1 MSNMQAVEARAALI
15 ENLSGAVAQVCI
27 HPQLAGG
34 QMIADSGARLSAIAE
49 AAGKSPMFD
58 ALGEQ
63 APMVATAWATA
74 INCYFD
80 AYDAMPSKAMLA
92 SAAQALANI
101 TVDMEDARGVKML
114 DSVRSS
120 LSTSEGVEVRAKQA
134 ALILPTLL
142 MCATSDA
149 VTYIPAQ
156 ANEVEI
162 FDVRRVA
169 GSKFG
174 DYKQG
179 DVLGNSA
186 FGQYSSLN
194 QIYAFAADN
203 QPDGTKKAFV
213 YDSATSGFGVVVPFK
228 KSSAKLWLDGAVVA
242 TEVEGQVGKLY
253 GTTHIDGVEV
263 VINGTV
269 TAATGKVELTT
280 AVALKT
286 GQLMLLE
293 YDVDIEKAPELI
305 PVIANEM
312 QPFKLRPH
320 ESALA
325 AEHTVQAY
333 WTMNREFGIDTR
345 SMQMSELRN
354 YIAYEKDVRNLRK
367 MILAMSKTYT
377 FDLKVDE
384 GQYFKEHYET
394 LHKLLLLISQDMQVR
409 TEVSGLVGMFCGPQA
424 CAVIKSLG
432 APHFQIVDGYRQV
445 PRVHYVGKL
454 FGQFKIY
461 EVPVEIEVI
470 KGVAATKLGTFD
482 CLCYAR
488 GEGHAEAGLVVGDA
502 VPATIYNHNVNAALK
517 DRNTIWELSY
527 CDIHPKNGSKFFARL
542 SMIPAA

>member
-1 MSNMQAVEARAALI
+1 MSTMQAVESRAALI
-15 ENLSGAVAQVCI
+15 ENLSAAVAQVCI
-27 HPQLAGG
+27 HPQLANG
-34 QMIADSGARLSAIAE
+34 QMISDSGARLNAIAE
-49 AAGKSPMFD
+49 AASLSPMFD
-58 ALGEQ
+58 ALGDL
-63 APMVATAWATA
+63 APMVATAWATS

-80 AYDAMPSKAMLA
+80 SYGTMPNKAMLA

-101 TVDMEDARGVKML
+101 TVDMEKSKGVKML
-114 DSVRSS
+114 DAVGQS
-120 LSTSEGVEVRAKQA
+120 LSTTEGVEIRAKQA

-174 DYKQG
+174 DYQIG
-179 DVLGNSA
+179 DVLSNSA

-194 QIYAFAADN
+194 QIYGFNADQ
-203 QPDGTKKAFV
+203 QPDGTKKSFV
-213 YDSATSGFGVVVPFK
+213 YDSATAGFGIAVPFK
-228 KSSAKLWLDGAVVA
+228 KASAKLWLDGAVVA
-242 TEVEGQVGKLY
+242 TEVEGQIGKLY
-253 GTTHIDGVEV
+253 GTTTVDDTEV

-269 TAATGKVELTT
+269 TSATGKVELTT
-280 AVALKT
+280 SAALKA

-293 YDVDIEKAPELI
+293 YDVDIEKAPDLI
-305 PVIANEM
+305 PVIANDM
-312 QPFKLRPH
+312 QPYKLRPH

-325 AEHTVQAY
+325 AEHSVQAY

-354 YIAYEKDVRNLRK
+354 YLAYEKDVRNLRK

-377 FDLKVDE
+377 FNLTVAE

-394 LHKLLLLISQDMQVR
+394 LHKLLLVISQEMQVK

-432 APHFQIVDGYRQV
+432 APHFQMVEGYRQV
-445 PRVHYVGKL
+445 NRVHYVGKL

-470 KGVAATKLGTFD
+470 KGMPATKLGTFD

-502 VPATIYNHNVNAALK
+502 VPATIYNHNVSAALK

-527 CDIHPKNGSKFFARL
+527 CDIHPKNGSRFFARL
-542 SMIPAA
+542 KMIPA

>member
-1 MSNMQAVEARAALI
+1 MSMQAVEARAALI

-34 QMIADSGARLSAIAE
+34 QLIADAETRLNAIAD
-49 AAGKSPMFD
+49 AASKSDMFD
-58 ALGEQ
+58 SLGDQ

-80 AYDAMPSKAMLA
+80 AYDTMPPKEMLA
-92 SAAQALANI
+92 SAAQSLVNI
-101 TVDMEDARGVKML
+101 TAGIGNTQGVKML
-114 DSVRSS
+114 DAVGQS
-120 LSTSEGVEVRAKQA
+120 LNTSEGVEIRAKQA

-162 FDVRRVA
+162 FEVRRVA
-169 GSKFG
+169 GSNFG
-174 DYKQG
+174 DYQQG
-179 DVLGNSA
+179 DVLNNSA

-194 QIYAFAADN
+194 QIYAFATEQ
-203 QPDGTKKAFV
+203 QPDGAKKNFS
-213 YDSATSGFGVVVPFK
+213 YDSSTAGFGVAVPFK
-228 KSSAKLWLDGAVVA
+228 KGSVKLWLGSSVVA
-242 TEVEGQVGKLY
+242 TEVENQVGKLY
-253 GTTHIDGVEV
+253 GTTHVGGVEL
-263 VINGTV
+263 VINGV
-269 TAATGKVELTT
+269 ITAATGKVEITT
-280 AVALKT
+280 SAPLPN
-286 GQLMLLE
+286 GQLALLE
-293 YDVDIEKAPELI
+293 YDVDIEKAPALI

-325 AEHTVQAY
+325 AEHSIQAY

-345 SMQMSELRN
+345 SSQLSDLRN
-354 YIAYEKDVRNLRK
+354 YLAYEKDVRNLRK

-377 FDLKVDE
+377 FDLKIE
-384 GQYFKEHYET
+384 NGQYFKEHYET
-394 LHKLLLLISQDMQVR
+394 LHKLLLTISQEMQVN
-409 TEVSGLVGMFCGPQA
+409 TQVSGLVGMFCGPQA

-432 APHFQIVDGYRQV
+432 APHFQMVEGYRQV

-454 FGQFKIY
+454 FGQFKIF

-470 KGVAATKLGTFD
+470 KGVPSTKLGTFD

-502 VPATIYNHNVNAALK
+502 VPATIYNHNVNTNLK

-527 CDIHPKNGSKFFARL
+527 CDIHPKNGSRFFARL

>member
-1 MSNMQAVEARAALI
+1 MSNMQAVEARAAQI

-27 HPQLAGG
+27 HPQLADG
-34 QMIADSGARLSAIAE
+34 QLISDTDTRLSAIAE
-49 AAGKSPMFD
+49 AAKKSPMFD
-58 ALGEQ
+58 SLGSM
-63 APMVATAWATA
+63 APMVATAWATS

-80 AYDAMPSKAMLA
+80 SYNTMPSKALLA
-92 SAAQALANI
+92 SAAQSLANI
-101 TVDMEDARGVKML
+101 TVDIEGAKGVKML
-114 DSVRSS
+114 DSVRNS
-120 LSTSEGVEVRAKQA
+120 LNTSEGVEIRAKQA

-169 GSKFG
+169 ASKFG
-174 DYKQG
+174 DYAVG
-179 DVLGNSA
+179 DVLNNSA

-194 QIYAFAADN
+194 QIYAFPEGQ
-203 QPDGTKKAFV
+203 QPDGTKKSFV
-213 YDSATSGFGVVVPFK
+213 YDSAVAGFHIAVPFK
-228 KSSAKLWLDGAVVA
+228 KASAKLWLDGNVVA
-242 TEVEGQVGKLY
+242 SEVEGQVGKLY
-253 GTTHIDGVEV
+253 GTTHVDGVEV
-263 VINGTV
+263 VINGAI
-269 TAATGKVELTT
+269 TANTGKVELTT
-280 AVALKT
+280 TAPLKA

-293 YDVDIEKAPELI
+293 YDVDIEKSPELI

-312 QPFKLRPH
+312 QPYKLRPH

-354 YIAYEKDVRNLRK
+354 FLAYEKDVRNLRK

-377 FDLKVDE
+377 FNLKIE
-384 GQYFKEHYET
+384 AGQYFKEHYET
-394 LHKLLLLISQDMQVR
+394 LHKQLLLISQDMQVK
-409 TEVSGLVGMFCGPQA
+409 TQVSGLVGMFCGPQA

-432 APHFQIVDGYRQV
+432 APHFQMVEGYRQV

-470 KGVAATKLGTFD
+470 KGVPSTKLGTFD

-527 CDIHPKNGSKFFARL
+527 CDIHPKDGSNFFARL
-542 SMIPAA
+542 SMIPA

>member
-1 MSNMQAVEARAALI
+1 MSMKNVEARTALI
-15 ENLSGAVAQVCI
+15 ENLSGAVHKVCI
-27 HPQLAGG
+27 QSQLQDGQLIPDAG
-34 QMIADSGARLSAIAE
+34 IRLSAIAE
-49 AAGKSPMFD
+49 AAKDSMFD
-58 ALGEQ
+58 ALGDQ
-63 APMVATAWATA
+63 AAMVATAWASS

-80 AYDAMPSKAMLA
+80 AYGTLPSKELLA

-101 TVDMEDARGVKML
+101 TVDLESTKGVKML
-114 DSVRSS
+114 DAVGQS
-120 LSTSEGVEVRAKQA
+120 LNTSEGVEIRAKQA

-156 ANEVEI
+156 ANEMEI
-162 FDVRRVA
+162 FEIRRVA

-174 DYKQG
+174 DYEAG

-186 FGQYSSLN
+186 FGQYSNLN
-194 QIYAFAADN
+194 QIYAFLEDQ
-203 QPDGTKKAFV
+203 QPDGTKKTFT
-213 YDSATSGFGVVVPFK
+213 YDSATAGFAKVAPFK
-228 KSSAKLWLDGAVVA
+228 KGSAKLWLGGAVVA
-242 TEVEGQVGKLY
+242 TEVENQVGKLY
-253 GTTHIDGVEV
+253 GTTTVGGQEV

-269 TAATGKVELTT
+269 TSATGKVEVTT
-280 AVALKT
+280 GTALPA
-286 GQLMLLE
+286 GQLLLLE

-305 PVIANEM
+305 PVIGHEM
-312 QPFKLRPH
+312 TPYKLRPH

-325 AEHTVQAY
+325 AEHTIQSY

-354 YIAYEKDVRNLRK
+354 WLSYEKDVTRLRK

-377 FDLKVDE
+377 FDLKVDAA
-384 GQYFKEHYET
+384 QYFKEHYET
-394 LHKLLLLISQDMQVR
+394 LNQLLLNISQEMQVA
-409 TEVSGLVGMFCGPQA
+409 TQVSGLVGLFCGPQA

-454 FGQFKIY
+454 FGQFKIF

-470 KGVAATKLGTFD
+470 KGIPSTKLGTYD

-527 CDIHPKNGSKFFARL
+527 CDIHPKNGGKFFTRL